1 VDSLFFLCSG
11 RASVEVNGSF
21 ETYLE
26 KGSFIGEIAYLT
38 GNLATA
44 TVVIDEPS
52 RVLAF
57 SKLRMAK
64 VTDRD
69 SRIAGII
76 YELLG
81 RDLAQKMR
89 RSNTRRVLLQ
99 DESDVL

>member
-1 VDSLFFLCSG
+1 
-11 RASVEVNGSF
+11 
-21 ETYLE
+21 
-26 KGSFIGEIAYLT
+26 
-38 GNLATA
+38 
-44 TVVIDEPS
+44 
-52 RVLAF
+52 
-57 SKLRMAK
+57 MAK

>member
-1 VDSLFFLCSG
+1 MDKHLLSAGDL
-11 RASVEVNGSF
+11 
-21 ETYLE
+21 
-26 KGSFIGEIAYLT
+26 
-38 GNLATA
+38 TA
-44 TVVIDEPS
+44 TDIT
-52 RVLAF
+52 RVLDTAAH
-57 SKLRMAK
+57 LAK